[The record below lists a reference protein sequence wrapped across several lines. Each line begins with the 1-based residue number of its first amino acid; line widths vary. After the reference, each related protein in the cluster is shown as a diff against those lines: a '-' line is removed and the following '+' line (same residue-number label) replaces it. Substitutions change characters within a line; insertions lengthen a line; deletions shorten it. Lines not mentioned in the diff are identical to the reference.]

1 MPRIPYAAAAM
12 CSSERPVSSVVISS
26 LVVNTVSD
34 FTIEVAHALSAM
46 QGVEVHE
53 VVESKLVVTLE
64 SETVDSS
71 ADVAAQFQEIPG
83 VLSVNLIYVNFE
95 DDPSLR

>member
-1 MPRIPYAAAAM
+1 M
-12 CSSERPVSSVVISS
+12 CSSERPVNKVVISS

-34 FTIEVAHALSAM
+34 STIEVAHALSAM

-95 DDPSLR
+95 DDPSLV

>member
-1 MPRIPYAAAAM
+1 MLRIPCVEAAT
-12 CSSERPVSSVVISS
+12 CSNERPVNRVVISS
-26 LVVNTVSD
+26 LVVNTVADSTTD
-34 FTIEVAHALSAM
+34 VAHALSAM
-46 QGVEVHE
+46 EGVEVHE

-71 ADVAAQFQEIPG
+71 ADAAARFQEVPG

-95 DDPSLR
+95 DDPSLQ

>member
-1 MPRIPYAAAAM
+1 MQRIPCAAAAM

-34 FTIEVAHALSAM
+34 STTKVAQALSVM
-46 QGVEVHE
+46 EGVEVHE

-71 ADVAAQFQEIPG
+71 ADAAAKFQDVPG

>member
-1 MPRIPYAAAAM
+1 M
-12 CSSERPVSSVVISS
+12 E
-26 LVVNTVSD
+26 
-34 FTIEVAHALSAM
+34 
-46 QGVEVHE
+46 GVEVHE

-71 ADVAAQFQEIPG
+71 ADVAAKFQDVPG

-95 DDPSLR
+95 DDPSLG

>member
-1 MPRIPYAAAAM
+1 MLPIPCAAAVM
-12 CSSERPVSSVVISS
+12 CNSERLVSKVVISS

-34 FTIEVAHALSAM
+34 STTKVAQALSIM
-46 QGVEVHE
+46 EGVEVHE

-71 ADVAAQFQEIPG
+71 ADVAAKFQDVPG

-95 DDPSLR
+95 NDPSLG

>member
-1 MPRIPYAAAAM
+1 MPRTPCAAAAM
-12 CSSERPVSSVVISS
+12 YSSERPVNRVVISS

-34 FTIEVAHALSAM
+34 STTEVAHALSAVA
-46 QGVEVHE
+46 GVEVHE
-53 VVESKLVVTLE
+53 VVDSKLVVTLE

-71 ADVAAQFQEIPG
+71 ADVAAKFQDLPG

-95 DDPSLR
+95 DDPSLS